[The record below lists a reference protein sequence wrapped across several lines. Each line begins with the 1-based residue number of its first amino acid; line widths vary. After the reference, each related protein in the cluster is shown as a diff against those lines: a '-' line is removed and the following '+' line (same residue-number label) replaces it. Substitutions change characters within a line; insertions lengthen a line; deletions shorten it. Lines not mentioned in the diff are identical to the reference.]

1 MDAAKGLQLIMIA
14 GIIEFFGEYFACRK
28 ICPTTKAVI
37 LIHQQITGCFP
48 VISEQSGICITFQM
62 VVVESIEIQVCQDIG
77 IMYKKRLVALQQ
89 RTGFF
94 DTTTGIQQ
102 FTPFVTDMNIHTEV
116 LVCAEE
122 VYNLTSK
129 MVDVYGDIME
139 AGIF

>member
-1 MDAAKGLQLIMIA
+1 MI
-14 GIIEFFGEYFACRK
+14 R
-28 ICPTTKAVI
+28 
-37 LIHQQITGCFP
+37 
-48 VISEQSGICITFQM
+48 EQSGICITFQM

-94 DTTTGIQQ
+94 DATTGIQQ
-102 FTPFVTDMNIHTEV
+102 FTPFVTDMNIHAEV
-116 LVCAEE
+116 LVCTEE

>member
-1 MDAAKGLQLIMIA
+1 MI
-14 GIIEFFGEYFACRK
+14 R
-28 ICPTTKAVI
+28 
-37 LIHQQITGCFP
+37 
-48 VISEQSGICITFQM
+48 EQSGICITFQM

-94 DTTTGIQQ
+94 NTTTGIQQ

-116 LVCAEE
+116 LVCTKE

-139 AGIF
+139 ASIVLPATETSALGIFSVSGRRRVPRPAANIIAFILFIS

>member
-1 MDAAKGLQLIMIA
+1 MI
-14 GIIEFFGEYFACRK
+14 R
-28 ICPTTKAVI
+28 
-37 LIHQQITGCFP
+37 
-48 VISEQSGICITFQM
+48 EQSGICITFQM

-116 LVCAEE
+116 LVCTEE

>member
-1 MDAAKGLQLIMIA
+1 MI
-14 GIIEFFGEYFACRK
+14 R
-28 ICPTTKAVI
+28 
-37 LIHQQITGCFP
+37 
-48 VISEQSGICITFQM
+48 EQSGICITFQM

-116 LVCAEE
+116 LVCTKE

-139 AGIF
+139 AGIFSFKMTRSSIVLPATETSALGILSVSGRRRVPRPAANIIAFIVLNS